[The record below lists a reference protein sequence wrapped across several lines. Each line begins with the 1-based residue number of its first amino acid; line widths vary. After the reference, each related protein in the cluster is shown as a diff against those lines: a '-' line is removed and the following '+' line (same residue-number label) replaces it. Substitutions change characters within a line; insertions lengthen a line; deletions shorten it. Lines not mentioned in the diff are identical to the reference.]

1 LSDDVELSAA
11 VLAGLLADD
20 DRRSV
25 AAALIL
31 GASSLDAVLAATNLD
46 GRRVAKAVT
55 RLVNAGLV
63 EWGPDD
69 TLHLLG
75 AAFGAAARAAAASA
89 AEADAVIDAD
99 VSAESARVLRAFVH
113 DGRLQ
118 SIPTTR
124 SKRLVILDLLAQEF
138 EPGRHYSE
146 PMVNLM
152 LGRWYP
158 DTAAL
163 RRYLVDEGFLDR
175 AQGQYWRAGGSVPVE
190 P

>member
-1 LSDDVELSAA
+1 MSDEPHLSAA
-11 VLAGLLADD
+11 ALAGLLADD
-20 DRRSV
+20 DRRLV

-31 GASSLDAVLAATNLD
+31 GASSIDSVATATGLD

-55 RLVNAGLV
+55 RLVNGGLV
-63 EWGPDD
+63 EWGADES
-69 TLHLLG
+69 LHLLG
-75 AAFGAAARAAAASA
+75 AAFGVAARAAASASSV
-89 AEADAVIDAD
+89 EASSIDAD

-124 SKRLVILDLLAQEF
+124 SKRLVILDVLAQEF

-146 PMVNLM
+146 SMVNLM
-152 LGRWYP
+152 LGKWHP

-175 AQGQYWRAGGSVPVE
+175 AQGQYWRAGGSVPS
-190 P
+190 